1 MSLKRNDLLN
11 ANLRNDYD
19 DDDWDW
25 EPDLV
30 IGQGDGLGRSDSEDR
45 IPILETLTEPIG
57 FGRDKEWWTME
68 EKTILEIVAT
78 VFEELEDE
86 QWFEGRSPRTIN
98 RMEQQIASYC
108 VSEFG
113 ENKDNDER
121 ENTSD

>member
-1 MSLKRNDLLN
+1 ME
-11 ANLRNDYD
+11 
-19 DDDWDW
+19 DDDWW

-30 IGQGDGLGRSDSEDR
+30 IGQGDGLGRGDSSDR

-57 FGRDKEWWTME
+57 FGRDGDWWTVDD
-68 EKTILEIVAT
+68 KKIIAIVAA

-86 QWFEGRSPRTIN
+86 EWFEGKTSRSIN

-113 ENKDNDER
+113 ENNNNDER
-121 ENTSD
+121 ETSIP